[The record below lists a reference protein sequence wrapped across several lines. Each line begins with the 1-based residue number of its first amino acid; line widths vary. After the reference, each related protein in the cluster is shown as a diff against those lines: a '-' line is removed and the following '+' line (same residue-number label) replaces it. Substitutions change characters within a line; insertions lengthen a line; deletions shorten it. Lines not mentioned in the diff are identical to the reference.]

1 MDLTT
6 GNVHQKLARFAGPV
20 IIFALFNQ
28 LYVIADSVIV
38 ARFAGEQALSVI
50 ASTAAVISV
59 ANCLINGAAAGCHIL
74 IGRAAGEK
82 NEEKIRDTWKT
93 ICLLG
98 IGFSVILGG
107 IYFIFAGQILS
118 LVHLPSLLMRD
129 CIFLTR
135 MYALSMIPQIL
146 ACIVMGVINGMGD
159 SKSPLYFGV
168 SCQILNII
176 LDYIVVALFHMG
188 APGAAGASIFSL
200 CMSLLLG
207 LRVLHKRL
215 YGNGQPKGR
224 WQSEIA
230 ASYLRLALPSMFQQS
245 VMSVGSLFLQNLV
258 NLQGIEAINGYTIAV
273 NINNFLIMPVI
284 GYTEAYETFAS
295 QNLGAENPGRVKE
308 GFTAMFLQAGICCI
322 LLSLLSYFGKDL
334 LVSLYLSDPSSF
346 GYRFAGSYLV
356 LLIPNFFLLMFKYG
370 LDAVYK
376 ADLKVHLFTLTS
388 VISLAVRIAVSYL
401 FVSRYGLITLA
412 YATLIGNAAAILV
425 SLYIALKEGY
435 ARALFA
441 EAK

>member
-6 GNVHQKLARFAGPV
+6 GNIHRKLFRFAGPV

-28 LYVIADSVIV
+28 LYVIVDSVIV
-38 ARFAGEQALSVI
+38 ARYAGEQALSVI

-107 IYFIFAGQILS
+107 FYFLFAKQILS
-118 LVHLPSLLMRD
+118 LVHLPSELMND

-146 ACIVMGVINGMGD
+146 ACIVMGVITGMGD

-176 LDYIVVALFHMG
+176 LDYIVVALMNMG

-207 LRVLHKRL
+207 LRILLKRL

-224 WQSEIA
+224 YQTGIA
-230 ASYLRLALPSMFQQS
+230 KAYLHLALPSMFQQS
-245 VMSVGSLFLQNLV
+245 VMSIGSLFLQNLV
-258 NLQGIEAINGYTIAV
+258 NLQGMEAINGYTIAV

-295 QNLGAENPGRVKE
+295 QNLGAGNPKRVKD
-308 GFTAMFLQAGICCI
+308 GFAAMLIQAGICSI
-322 LLSLLSYFGKDL
+322 VLSLLSWFGKDL
-334 LVSLYLSDPSSF
+334 LVSLYLRDPSSF
-346 GYRFAGSYLV
+346 GYRFACTYLV

-376 ADLKVHLFTLTS
+376 ADLKVHLFTVTS
-388 VISLAVRIAVSYL
+388 IISLAVRIAVSYL
-401 FVSRYGLITLA
+401 LSPQHGLITLA
-412 YATLIGNAAAILV
+412 HATLIGNTAAILV
-425 SLYIALKEGY
+425 SLGIAVSHGY
-435 ARALFA
+435 ARTLVARD
-441 EAK
+441 

>member
-1 MDLTT
+1 
-6 GNVHQKLARFAGPV
+6 
-20 IIFALFNQ
+20 
-28 LYVIADSVIV
+28 
-38 ARFAGEQALSVI
+38 
-50 ASTAAVISV
+50 
-59 ANCLINGAAAGCHIL
+59 
-74 IGRAAGEK
+74 
-82 NEEKIRDTWKT
+82 
-93 ICLLG
+93 
-98 IGFSVILGG
+98 
-107 IYFIFAGQILS
+107 
-118 LVHLPSLLMRD
+118 
-129 CIFLTR
+129 
-135 MYALSMIPQIL
+135 
-146 ACIVMGVINGMGD
+146 
-159 SKSPLYFGV
+159 
-168 SCQILNII
+168 
-176 LDYIVVALFHMG
+176 
-188 APGAAGASIFSL
+188 
-200 CMSLLLG
+200 
-207 LRVLHKRL
+207 
-215 YGNGQPKGR
+215 
-224 WQSEIA
+224 
-230 ASYLRLALPSMFQQS
+230 
-245 VMSVGSLFLQNLV
+245 MSVGSLFLQNLV

-441 EAK
+441 EA